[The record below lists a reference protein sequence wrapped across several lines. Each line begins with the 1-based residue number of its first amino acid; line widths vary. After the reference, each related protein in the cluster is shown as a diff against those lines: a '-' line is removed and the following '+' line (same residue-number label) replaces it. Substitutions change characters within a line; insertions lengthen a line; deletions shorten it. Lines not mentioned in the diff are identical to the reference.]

1 MTDITI
7 KRLEFA
13 RGEGEALATGRVRLD
28 ANGPEYN
35 IFLLWMPQQASWVL
49 DMSTTDGRVI
59 VNGAWVRDRVH
70 SLGTSFSAGSVIVF
84 ADSSRL
90 TRPGRRGCKSAPW
103 TQASRP
109 SAWTTPTSM
118 PLGATIAQTEA
129 SPVASRRLARLH
141 CFGPEGTHGADLDS
155 HGG

>member
-49 DMSTTDGRVI
+49 DMSTTDGRAI
-59 VNGAWVRDRVH
+59 VSGAWVRDRVDCL
-70 SLGTSFSAGSVIVF
+70 LGV
-84 ADSSRL
+84 SSDG
-90 TRPGRRGCKSAPW
+90 RPSGGIMAYDPKRRGDPG
-103 TQASRP
+103 P
-109 SAWTTPTSM
+109 NAWSTDGVAMYYVPGGLN
-118 PLGATIAQTEA
+118 PADFAAYATA
-129 SPVASRRLARLH
+129 VA
-141 CFGPEGTHGADLDS
+141 
-155 HGG
+155 

>member
-49 DMSTTDGRVI
+49 DMSTTDGRTI
-59 VNGAWVRDRVH
+59 VNGTWVRDRVDCL
-70 SLGTSFSAGSVIVF
+70 LGVSSDGRPAGGIM
-84 ADSSRL
+84 AYD
-90 TRPGRRGCKSAPW
+90 PKRRGDPG
-103 TQASRP
+103 P
-109 SAWTTPTSM
+109 DAWSTDGVALYYVPGGLNPEDFAAYTT
-118 PLGATIAQTEA
+118 A
-129 SPVASRRLARLH
+129 VA
-141 CFGPEGTHGADLDS
+141 
-155 HGG
+155 

>member
-49 DMSTTDGRVI
+49 DMSTTDGRTI
-59 VNGAWVRDRVH
+59 VSGAWVRDRVDCL
-70 SLGTSFSAGSVIVF
+70 LGVSSDGRPAGGIM
-84 ADSSRL
+84 AYD
-90 TRPGRRGCKSAPW
+90 PKRRGAPGVN
-103 TQASRP
+103 
-109 SAWTTPTSM
+109 AWSTDGVALYYVPGGLD
-118 PLGATIAQTEA
+118 PADFAAYATA
-129 SPVASRRLARLH
+129 VA
-141 CFGPEGTHGADLDS
+141 
-155 HGG
+155 

>member
-49 DMSTTDGRVI
+49 DMSTTDGRTI
-59 VNGAWVRDRVH
+59 VNGTWVRDRVDCL
-70 SLGTSFSAGSVIVF
+70 LGVSSDGRPAGGIM
-84 ADSSRL
+84 AYD
-90 TRPGRRGCKSAPW
+90 PKRRGDPG
-103 TQASRP
+103 P
-109 SAWTTPTSM
+109 DAWSTDGVALYYVPAGLDPADFAAYTT
-118 PLGATIAQTEA
+118 A
-129 SPVASRRLARLH
+129 VA
-141 CFGPEGTHGADLDS
+141 
-155 HGG
+155 

>member
-1 MTDITI
+1 MTDIAI

-59 VNGAWVRDRVH
+59 VNGAWVRDRVDCL
-70 SLGTSFSAGSVIVF
+70 LGVSSDGRPAGGIM
-84 ADSSRL
+84 AYD
-90 TRPGRRGCKSAPW
+90 PKRRGDPG
-103 TQASRP
+103 P
-109 SAWTTPTSM
+109 DAWSTDGVALYYVPAGLDPADFAAYTT
-118 PLGATIAQTEA
+118 A
-129 SPVASRRLARLH
+129 VA
-141 CFGPEGTHGADLDS
+141 
-155 HGG
+155 

>member
-1 MTDITI
+1 MTDIAI

-59 VNGAWVRDRVH
+59 VNGAWVRDRVDCL
-70 SLGTSFSAGSVIVF
+70 LGV
-84 ADSSRL
+84 SSDG
-90 TRPGRRGCKSAPW
+90 RPTGGIMAYDPKRRGDPG
-103 TQASRP
+103 P
-109 SAWTTPTSM
+109 DAWSTDGVALYYVPAGPDPADFAAYTT
-118 PLGATIAQTEA
+118 A
-129 SPVASRRLARLH
+129 VA
-141 CFGPEGTHGADLDS
+141 
-155 HGG
+155 

>member
-35 IFLLWMPQQASWVL
+35 MFLLWMPKAASWIL

-59 VNGAWVRDRVH
+59 VNGAWVRDRVDCL
-70 SLGTSFSAGSVIVF
+70 LGVSSDGRPAGGIM
-84 ADSSRL
+84 AYD
-90 TRPGRRGCKSAPW
+90 PKRRGDPG
-103 TQASRP
+103 P
-109 SAWTTPTSM
+109 DAWSTD
-118 PLGATIAQTEA
+118 G
-129 SPVASRRLARLH
+129 VALYYVPGGLN
-141 CFGPEGTHGADLDS
+141 PADFAAYDTAVA
-155 HGG
+155 

>member
-49 DMSTTDGRVI
+49 DMSTTDGRTI
-59 VNGAWVRDRVH
+59 VSGAWVRDRVDCL
-70 SLGTSFSAGSVIVF
+70 LGVSSDGRPAGGIM
-84 ADSSRL
+84 AYD
-90 TRPGRRGCKSAPW
+90 PKRRGDPG
-103 TQASRP
+103 P
-109 SAWTTPTSM
+109 DAWSTDGVALYYVPAGLDPADFAAYTT
-118 PLGATIAQTEA
+118 A
-129 SPVASRRLARLH
+129 VA
-141 CFGPEGTHGADLDS
+141 
-155 HGG
+155 